1 MLKNRD
7 LAMPGTLAGLRRAE
21 SAILEAL
28 GFGLFFLM
36 LFVPSAFQPVKG
48 VLLLLVLA
56 ALTARI
62 ALEHRVAL
70 HPRVAVA
77 SLFFSLVGLLFVLR
91 GYLAGAPGAL
101 RMAQVFVLWPCV
113 YTVLLTG
120 LARES
125 RLWRVGNLLVWS
137 TTAICLY
144 SLIFVLWSVGFW
156 PDALYF
162 SIRDQRLG
170 FHDGT
175 VELSARSLMSLM
187 FLVPFVAAALL
198 TWPRTAPVARRSL
211 WLALALGLG
220 PGLLSGRR
228 ALQLVLVLSVPL
240 ALVLRMLLPPRL
252 RRSDRG
258 VVRRTLIGAIV
269 AAGLAV
275 LTVQWMYPVRLGSVW
290 SVFTTGFQFGS
301 DPVALSRAQQ
311 FDALIRGWLT
321 SPLLGSGHGAAAPD
335 MIRSLEMPWAYELT
349 YVALLYHTG
358 LVGALLYAGGILW
371 IYIQAVRI
379 IRGDTALAPLT
390 VAVLTGTTTFLIAAA
405 TNPYLERYDAL
416 WVIFLPLAIINAS
429 WLAERTERA
438 DFNGRQADA
447 I

>member
-1 MLKNRD
+1 MS
-7 LAMPGTLAGLRRAE
+7 GRAE
-21 SAILEAL
+21 SGVVEAV
-28 GFGLFFLM
+28 GFALFFLM

-48 VLLLLVLA
+48 ALLLLVLV
-56 ALTARI
+56 ALTARV
-62 ALEHRVAL
+62 ALERRVAL
-70 HPRVAVA
+70 HPTIALA
-77 SLFFSLVGLLFVLR
+77 CLFFSLVGLLFVLR

-101 RMAQVFVLWPCV
+101 RMAQVFVLWPWV

-120 LARES
+120 LAREA

-144 SLIFVLWSVGFW
+144 SLLFVLWSVGMW
-156 PDALYF
+156 PDGLYF
-162 SIRDQRLG
+162 PLILDQRLG
-170 FHDGT
+170 LHDGT
-175 VELSARSLMSLM
+175 VELSSKSLMSLM
-187 FLVPFVAAALL
+187 FLVPFVAGALL

-228 ALQLVLVLSVPL
+228 ALQLVLVLSVPI
-240 ALVLRMLLPPRL
+240 ALVLRMLLPPTL
-252 RRSDRG
+252 RRSNRG
-258 VVRRTLIGAIV
+258 VVRRTLVGAI
-269 AAGLAV
+269 AATGLAV
-275 LTVQWMYPVRLGSVW
+275 LTAQWMYPVRLGSVW
-290 SVFTTGFQFGS
+290 SVFATGFQFAA

-311 FDALIRGWLT
+311 FDALMRGWLT

-358 LVGALLYAGGILW
+358 LVGALLYAGGVLW
-371 IYIQAVRI
+371 IYLQAVRI
-379 IRGDTALAPLT
+379 IRSGTALAPLT
-390 VAVLTGTTTFLIAAA
+390 VAVLTGTTTFLIAGA

-429 WLAERTERA
+429 WLARRAERA
-438 DFNGRQADA
+438 DPNGVRVHAT
-447 I
+447 